1 MKERFTSEL
10 ILQVSMRNLIENGIV
25 INDFDVEILKENKI
39 DEGIIYV
46 LSITLQTNKGEFNIV
61 DRFYDDGELHLME
74 VA

>member
-25 INDFDVEILKENKI
+25 INDFNVEILKEKKI
-39 DEGIIYV
+39 DESIIYV